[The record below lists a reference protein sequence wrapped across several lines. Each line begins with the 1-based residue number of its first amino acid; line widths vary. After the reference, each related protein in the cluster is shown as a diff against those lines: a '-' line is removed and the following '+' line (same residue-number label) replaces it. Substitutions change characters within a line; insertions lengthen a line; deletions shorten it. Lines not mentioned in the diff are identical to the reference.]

1 MKKRKKR
8 KKNQYKNQASA
19 TPTKTYTA
27 FNTHLFL
34 PIGMFLIFLFIAIIF
49 AKDGEIGGAIVFAI
63 VALLAIFIFLI
74 SPLYMV
80 FSYKEVKIVY
90 VMGQKEII
98 RWTDVRNIASYG
110 GFLSNHEPYYALSY
124 PKNQKTLFFVNG
136 EIPKTLKTKKL
147 IKKFFKGTLYD

>member
-1 MKKRKKR
+1 MKKR

-34 PIGMFLIFLFIAIIF
+34 PIGMFLIFLFIAISCVRN
-49 AKDGEIGGAIVFAI
+49 GEIG
-63 VALLAIFIFLI
+63 LAIGFGIATLLPIFVFLI

-98 RWTDVRNIASYG
+98 RWTDVRKIISFC
-110 GFLSNHEPYYALSY
+110 GFLSKHEPLPYYALLY
-124 PKNQKTLFFVNG
+124 PQNKKRPFFVNG
-136 EIPKTLKTKKL
+136 EIPKTFKTKRL
-147 IKKFFKGTLYD
+147 IKKLFRGTLYD